1 VSAYTKAERRER
13 WGTCI
18 KYLKLAGNVPAA
30 QRMAAKQGVSFPT
43 AVWVSALGKMLEAGA
58 EPGRPKNPRRRRN
71 VESTAGAVD
80 NRPAAPP
87 SE

>member
-1 VSAYTKAERRER
+1 MSYTKAERRER
-13 WGTCI
+13 WDTCT

-43 AVWVSALGKMLEAGA
+43 AVWVSALGKMLESGG

-71 VESTAGAVD
+71 LESTARPVD